1 LNKKLK
7 TAEIGLA
14 KAQAAYVDV
23 TESIT
28 KELIV
33 EWRIAED
40 KAMKERGENLKIF
53 EVQQDKGLQSTVTH
67 SHLLMTSVQ
76 LQRKQMSACL

>member
-23 TESIT
+23 TASISP
-28 KELIV
+28 ELIQ
-33 EWRIAED
+33 EWGIAEA
-40 KAMKERGENLKIF
+40 KAMKERGKALKIF
-53 EVQQDKGLQSTVTH
+53 EVQQDKRLLSTTTNGH
-67 SHLLMTSVQ
+67 ILMSLFQ
-76 LQRKQMSACL
+76 LQHKQMSACL